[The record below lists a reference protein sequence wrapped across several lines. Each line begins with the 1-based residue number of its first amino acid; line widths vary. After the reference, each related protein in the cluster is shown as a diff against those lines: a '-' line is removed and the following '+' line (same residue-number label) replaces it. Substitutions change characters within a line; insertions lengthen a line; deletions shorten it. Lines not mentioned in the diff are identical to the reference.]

1 METFRAIFDHLP
13 QPCMAF
19 DDRLLPVRANRAA
32 MLLFNGSASRGGKLV
47 VPPWLAQELEAFSH
61 SGETERIREPTVSHP
76 NGRRSVYR
84 LRLAQVAD
92 QGLVAIV
99 TDITERRR
107 ALEEIGRLAAIVNSS
122 DDAIAS
128 LDLFGRFTAVNAGLE
143 AMYGW
148 DEEALLG
155 MTVFDLVAPGRE
167 EEMHGVLRDVA
178 LGRSVKRVESL
189 RRRRNGVIF
198 PVSTTYSPIVC
209 YDEVIGVS
217 AISRDITER
226 KRAERDLL
234 ASRERL
240 RGLLSETVG
249 ALSAAQGMRDLYTAE
264 HQERTACIACAVGR
278 GMGLDEEALDGLR
291 TAALLHDIGKMC
303 VPMSILSKPGGLHLY
318 EMELIRQHPRAGFE
332 ALRTISFPR
341 PVARIVLEHHERL
354 DGSGY
359 PDALRGDEVLLESR
373 ILAVA
378 DVLEAM
384 TSHRPYRPA
393 RPLTEA
399 LEFFRVERGRLFDPY
414 VCDALGDCLAGGVI
428 PPPGVEATS

>member
-13 QPCMAF
+13 QPCLAF
-19 DDRLLPVRANRAA
+19 DGQLRPVRANKAA
-32 MLLFNGSASRGGKLV
+32 QLLLGGGLRI
-47 VPPWLAQELEAFSH
+47 PDWLARELAAFRVSAEA
-61 SGETERIREPTVSHP
+61 ERTRELTVSHA
-76 NGRRSVYR
+76 GGGRSVYR
-84 LRLAQVAD
+84 LRMALAEGH
-92 QGLVAIV
+92 GLAAII

-107 ALEEIGRLAAIVNSS
+107 ALEELGRLAAIVSSS

-128 LDLFGRFTAVNAGLE
+128 VDLTGRFTAVNAGME
-143 AMYGW
+143 TMYGW
-148 DEEALLG
+148 DEEELLRKSAL
-155 MTVFDLVAPGRE
+155 DLAAPDCAGEMRGILRKVARGRP
-167 EEMHGVLRDVA
+167 V
-178 LGRSVKRVESL
+178 
-189 RRRRNGVIF
+189 RRRETRGLRRNGTVF
-198 PVSTTYSPIVC
+198 PLSATYSPIVC

-217 AISRDITER
+217 VVSRDITER

-249 ALSAAQGMRDLYTAE
+249 ALSAAQGMRDLYTAR
-264 HQERTACIACAVGR
+264 HQERTACVACAVGR
-278 GMGLDEEALDGLR
+278 SMGLDDEALDGLR

-303 VPMSILSKPGGLHLY
+303 VPMGILSKPGSLQEH
-318 EMELIRQHPRAGFE
+318 EMALVRQHPAAGHE

-359 PDALRGDEVLLESR
+359 PAGLGGGEMLLESR
-373 ILAVA
+373 ILAAA

-393 RPLTEA
+393 RPLHEA
-399 LEFFRVERGRLFDPY
+399 VEHIRQARGRLFDRH
-414 VCDALGDCLAGGVI
+414 VCDALCDCLADGAI
-428 PPPGVEATS
+428 PASAREASPCP